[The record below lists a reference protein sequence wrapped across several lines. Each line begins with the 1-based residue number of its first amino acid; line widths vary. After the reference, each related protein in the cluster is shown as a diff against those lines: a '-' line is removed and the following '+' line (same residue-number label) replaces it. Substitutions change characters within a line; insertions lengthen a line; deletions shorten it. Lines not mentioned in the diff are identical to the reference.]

1 MLFIGIKKMDTTKIE
16 VQDKEE
22 VKVFTINN
30 IEIRILNLSLNKF
43 VDLNVTLKQNNDFVN
58 SVYMRIEGEEY
69 TAWGNDDDYLENL
82 VLNKLGLNRKEI

>member
-1 MLFIGIKKMDTTKIE
+1 MDTTKIE

-22 VKVFTINN
+22 VKTFTINN
-30 IEIRILNLSLNKF
+30 VEIRILNLSLNKF